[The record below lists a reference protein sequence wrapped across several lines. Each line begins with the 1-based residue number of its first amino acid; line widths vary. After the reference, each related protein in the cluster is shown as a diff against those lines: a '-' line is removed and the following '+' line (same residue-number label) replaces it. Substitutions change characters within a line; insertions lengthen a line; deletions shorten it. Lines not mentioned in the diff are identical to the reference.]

1 MQLIKTLMNAM
12 IEAGLTKPETATGFE
27 YLTSIYDDLDNATF
41 NVTYRSPRKIF
52 FTHVPSQLV
61 YFFEKTVFENGTEIL
76 SLYLKDEKKDVLITN
91 SYRLDD
97 MSKNKNLIAGYNR
110 IVGMVRSYDELV
122 RRCEAGQQEFYMLVG
137 GCMRSSKNI
146 VMTGKD
152 EFSILNEID
161 GEYQDVTKE
170 TLETET
176 NIMTAINEERFFA
189 YDGQDIDPT
198 IISQA

>member
-1 MQLIKTLMNAM
+1 
-12 IEAGLTKPETATGFE
+12 
-27 YLTSIYDDLDNATF
+27 
-41 NVTYRSPRKIF
+41 
-52 FTHVPSQLV
+52 
-61 YFFEKTVFENGTEIL
+61 
-76 SLYLKDEKKDVLITN
+76 
-91 SYRLDD
+91 

-110 IVGMVRSYDELV
+110 VVGMVRSYDELV

-176 NIMTAINEERFFA
+176 NIMTAIHEERFFA

>member
-1 MQLIKTLMNAM
+1 M
-12 IEAGLTKPETATGFE
+12 
-27 YLTSIYDDLDNATF
+27 
-41 NVTYRSPRKIF
+41 
-52 FTHVPSQLV
+52 
-61 YFFEKTVFENGTEIL
+61 YFFEKTVFENGTEIF
-76 SLYLKDEKKDVLITN
+76 SLYLKDEKQDVLITN